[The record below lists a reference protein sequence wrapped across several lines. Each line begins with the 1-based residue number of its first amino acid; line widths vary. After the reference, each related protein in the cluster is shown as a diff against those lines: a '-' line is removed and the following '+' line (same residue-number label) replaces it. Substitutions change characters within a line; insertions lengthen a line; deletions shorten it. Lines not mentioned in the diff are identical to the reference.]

1 MNSTEVS
8 VETAAGGEILNMA
21 FATATSELAECPAI
35 EMDKPV
41 AHDRAKK
48 TERDMQAASDD
59 ELLRLIG
66 SGDEAAFR
74 LLVERHVDRGYA
86 VALRILRSPADAEDV
101 VQDAFL
107 QVWTRRGEWQPGKAK
122 FSTWLYRV
130 VTNRCIDML
139 RKPKVEAMD
148 VLPEVADDHCD
159 QMQSLLR
166 DEATEQLAVAMERLP
181 EQQRVALVLSYT
193 EALSNA
199 EIAEVMNTTIF
210 AVESLLKRGR
220 QKLKHILRNSG
231 RDVLSLFTND

>member
-1 MNSTEVS
+1 
-8 VETAAGGEILNMA
+8 MA
-21 FATATSELAECPAI
+21 FATAPSELALPAAM
-35 EMDKPV
+35 ETGRSAAPE
-41 AHDRAKK
+41 RAKE
-48 TERDMQAASDD
+48 TERNMRAASDD
-59 ELLRLIG
+59 ELLCLIG

-139 RKPKVEAMD
+139 RKPKVEAME

-166 DEATEQLAVAMERLP
+166 DEASRQLTNAMDRLP
-181 EQQRVALVLSYT
+181 DQQRIALMLSYT

-199 EIAEVMNTTIF
+199 EIAEVMDTTVF

-220 QKLKHILRNSG
+220 QKLKQFMRSNG
-231 RDVLSLFTND
+231 KDVLATFTND